1 MLLADI
7 QMSGDRSA
15 WEEVGGAGARLSLV
29 VRGGA
34 AETLLHQNSSHLA
47 HWHAQLHVDAHAQAS
62 LHFTFTN
69 SCGLFLG
76 ERKGVIHNVHT
87 YRVPQCMSPRRNWDY
102 PPLPQASVPS
112 SETKG
117 RGLTRLRVRGWG
129 RPNSDDWRK
138 SLALCL
144 LCGVIYHNKFQRVL

>member
-7 QMSGDRSA
+7 QMSGDGSA
-15 WEEVGGAGARLSLV
+15 WEEVGGAGAWLSLV

-47 HWHAQLHVDAHAQAS
+47 HWQAQLHVDAHAQAS

-76 ERKGVIHNVHT
+76 ERKGVIHKVHT
-87 YRVPQCMSPRRNWDY
+87 YRVQHCMSPRRNWDS
-102 PPLPQASVPS
+102 PTPSLASECVLSQPR
-112 SETKG
+112 EGGKLACG
-117 RGLTRLRVRGWG
+117 RGGGPVRIPTTGE
-129 RPNSDDWRK
+129 K
-138 SLALCL
+138 
-144 LCGVIYHNKFQRVL
+144 V

>member
-7 QMSGDRSA
+7 QMSGDGSA
-15 WEEVGGAGARLSLV
+15 WEEVGGAGAWLSLV

-47 HWHAQLHVDAHAQAS
+47 HWHAQLHVDAHAQAN

-76 ERKGVIHNVHT
+76 ERKYIHIC
-87 YRVPQCMSPRRNWDY
+87 RVQHCMSPHRNWDS
-102 PPLPQASVPS
+102 PTPSLASECARNQREGSTLVC
-112 SETKG
+112 G
-117 RGLTRLRVRGWG
+117 RGGGAVRIPTTG
-129 RPNSDDWRK
+129 K
-138 SLALCL
+138 K
-144 LCGVIYHNKFQRVL
+144 V

>member
-1 MLLADI
+1 MLLTDI
-7 QMSGDRSA
+7 KMSGDGSA
-15 WEEVGGAGARLSLV
+15 WEEVGGAGAWLSLV

-76 ERKGVIHNVHT
+76 ERNGVITKYIHIEYNIVCLLVGIGT
-87 YRVPQCMSPRRNWDY
+87 PP
-102 PPLPQASVPS
+102 PPLSQASVS
-112 SETKG
+112 SPENQREGGTLACG
-117 RGLTRLRVRGWG
+117 RGGG
-129 RPNSDDWRK
+129 ASPNSGEK
-138 SLALCL
+138 
-144 LCGVIYHNKFQRVL
+144 V

>member
-7 QMSGDRSA
+7 QMSGDQSA
-15 WEEVGGAGARLSLV
+15 WEEVGGAGAWLSLV

-47 HWHAQLHVDAHAQAS
+47 HWQAQLNVDAHAQAS

-76 ERKGVIHNVHT
+76 EREREGA
-87 YRVPQCMSPRRNWDY
+87 D
-102 PPLPQASVPS
+102 LPSQMV
-112 SETKG
+112 
-117 RGLTRLRVRGWG
+117 
-129 RPNSDDWRK
+129 K
-138 SLALCL
+138 S
-144 LCGVIYHNKFQRVL
+144 

>member
-1 MLLADI
+1 MVVDIPAGDRNVANLFYGAVGRKNVCFVGILFFHEVYCLLYADI
-7 QMSGDRSA
+7 QMSGERSA
-15 WEEVGGAGARLSLV
+15 WEELGGAGAWLSLV

-76 ERKGVIHNVHT
+76 ERKGVI
-87 YRVPQCMSPRRNWDY
+87 S
-102 PPLPQASVPS
+102 
-112 SETKG
+112 
-117 RGLTRLRVRGWG
+117 
-129 RPNSDDWRK
+129 
-138 SLALCL
+138 
-144 LCGVIYHNKFQRVL
+144 HNKLRRVS